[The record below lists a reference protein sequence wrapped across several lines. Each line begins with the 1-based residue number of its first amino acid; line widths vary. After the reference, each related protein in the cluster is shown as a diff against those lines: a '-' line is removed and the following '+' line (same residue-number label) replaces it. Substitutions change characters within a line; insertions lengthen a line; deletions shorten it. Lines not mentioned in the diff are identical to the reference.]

1 MNLNPFM
8 FPEIATVRLL
18 LRQTTKSDATEI
30 LFLRSNK
37 QVNKFIKREAP
48 KDLKDA
54 EVFLNKI
61 SKSVEKG
68 DVIYWGICLKRVPK
82 LIGTICLWNFSTE
95 TKKAEVGYDLH
106 PDFQGLGFMSE
117 ALKAVLDYGF
127 NNLQL
132 DTIEAFTHFKN
143 ENSIKLLEKNNF
155 KIVPNKTDMDN
166 INNIILRIKNY
177 T

>member
-1 MNLNPFM
+1 MNLNPLI
-8 FPEIATVRLL
+8 FPEITTVRLL
-18 LRQTTKSDATEI
+18 LRQTTKNDANEI

-54 EVFLNKI
+54 EAFLNKI
-61 SKSVEKG
+61 SKSLEKG
-68 DVIYWGICLKRVPK
+68 EVIYWGIYLQNVPK

-95 TKKAEVGYDLH
+95 TKKAEIGYDLH

-143 ENSIKLLEKNNF
+143 ENSIKLLEKNSF
-155 KIVPNKTDMDN
+155 KIVPNKTDLDN